1 MTSIFGFLEN
11 PQEVYNSVVV
21 VVFDSLGEMGEG
33 GEVENMGE
41 RRKSMK
47 EKGGEKRRAR
57 LLLFFQRGGA
67 RNKIILEHSVCL
79 DGQSEKSRNP

>member
-21 VVFDSLGEMGEG
+21 VVFDSLGEGEG
-33 GEVENMGE
+33 GEVENIGE
-41 RRKSMK
+41 GRKSMK

-57 LLLFFQRGGA
+57 KEIVVIFLGGRSA
-67 RNKIILEHSVCL
+67 K
-79 DGQSEKSRNP
+79 